1 MCVSVWRVVTCV
13 CVEWVVIHVCVCVG
27 TIAIVDSSRT
37 IKELQISL
45 FTLEIIQSQQELQAI
60 KASLSKH
67 LIISLQSTTLTGLY
81 ME

>member
-1 MCVSVWRVVTCV
+1 MCVG
-13 CVEWVVIHVCVCVG
+13 VEGVVIHVCVWVG
-27 TIAIVDSSRT
+27 TIAIVDFSIS

-60 KASLSKH
+60 KASLSKQP
-67 LIISLQSTTLTGLY
+67 ISDISLQSTTLTGLY